1 MSSILIMIVILA
13 ITFLC
18 LKPKYK
24 KMNLDKN
31 SEEYKIAKKTFKRF
45 NFMLMLLYV
54 FEIIGIFW
62 IFYATCACGYPFVN
76 PLAVYIFMMFQ
87 FATSL
92 ILYNKNENKGKSF
105 FLLLIYDVISI
116 ILFLAVIENFP
127 NNHRKRSTTILK

>member
-45 NFMLMLLYV
+45 NLFNHIV
-54 FEIIGIFW
+54 FGS
-62 IFYATCACGYPFVN
+62 N
-76 PLAVYIFMMFQ
+76 
-87 FATSL
+87 
-92 ILYNKNENKGKSF
+92 
-105 FLLLIYDVISI
+105 
-116 ILFLAVIENFP
+116 
-127 NNHRKRSTTILK
+127 RKFS